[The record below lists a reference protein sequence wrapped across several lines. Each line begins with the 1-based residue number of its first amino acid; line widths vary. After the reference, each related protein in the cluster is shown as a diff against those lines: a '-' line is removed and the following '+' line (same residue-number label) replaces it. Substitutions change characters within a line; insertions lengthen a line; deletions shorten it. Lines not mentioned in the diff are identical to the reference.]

1 MANEQSCTLPREP
14 LRRLRELGFARLRL
28 PVEWGGLGATLP
40 ELFNLLIELSIADT
54 SVTNALRAQWGFTE
68 DLLNTPASPERELW
82 VRRMLPASAPGFL
95 SGLRIALTNGPAL
108 VQSLV
113 DSGKPRVLLTNT
125 DVDFPA
131 GLATVVRTADL
142 KDASREA
149 TIRDFFHRVR
159 RWNDWKASHEAEVEK
174 VLIQTNHL
182 KPETAAYLARA
193 DINDPVQVDAA
204 FLATEQRIADA
215 LFEAAGIPRRVDVS
229 LQYDT
234 RLNAD
239 IAAGQ

>member
-142 KDASREA
+142 KDAAREA

-159 RWNDWKASHEAEVEK
+159 FRSRRAILRPGCRRSGQSVRPAVAISASGHDARQND
-174 VLIQTNHL
+174 Q
-182 KPETAAYLARA
+182 
-193 DINDPVQVDAA
+193 DITRSNSAV
-204 FLATEQRIADA
+204 I
-215 LFEAAGIPRRVDVS
+215 GHSRRMR
-229 LQYDT
+229 Q
-234 RLNAD
+234 
-239 IAAGQ
+239 